1 MHRVIL
7 RIHEGSPRTPTETTP
22 RPRHY
27 TVRTPGI
34 YIRVRDLGRVVPQ
47 AAAPQPRILTSLLTI
62 YAKVTRAVRGRVLD
76 AGETI
81 TIDGVRLSTHILQAA
96 NIPYQSCSPA
106 DSAQAQLNN
115 CNTLFY
121 RSTVRADGNKR
132 GRVTDTKAQG
142 LQ

>member
-1 MHRVIL
+1 M
-7 RIHEGSPRTPTETTP
+7 
-22 RPRHY
+22 
-27 TVRTPGI
+27 PG
-34 YIRVRDLGRVVPQ
+34 RRL
-47 AAAPQPRILTSLLTI
+47 LLTA
-62 YAKVTRAVRGRVLD
+62 YVCQ
-76 AGETI
+76 
-81 TIDGVRLSTHILQAA
+81 HILQAA